1 MKTETR
7 LRLALAGKLLIVFL
21 VCLGTYQMMTG
32 LIPGTSFTDK
42 GLRALRYFT
51 VLSNLLMGLAALLY
65 GIALLRLLLHR
76 TKRVPK
82 WNQVLL
88 LMGAASVGLT
98 FLVVIGFL
106 LPVLRV
112 KDMFHGAN
120 LWFHLVVPLLSMGS
134 YAFLDRFAQL
144 KKRAIFLGALPML
157 LYGLFY
163 TGNCLLNGVG
173 EYGNYQSCND
183 WYHFLIW
190 GYPVGVGIFLLLIGA
205 TVGLAAVLHR
215 LNQGKNSPPSD

>member
-1 MKTETR
+1 MKKRTR
-7 LRLALAGKLLIVFL
+7 AGLALAVKLLIVFL
-21 VCLGTYQMMTG
+21 VGLGTYQMMTG
-32 LIPGTSFTDK
+32 MIIGTSFTDK

-65 GIALLRLLLHR
+65 SIALLRLLLGR
-76 TKRVPK
+76 TETVPR

-106 LPVLRV
+106 IPVVRAKGLFRS
-112 KDMFHGAN
+112 AN

-134 YAFLDRFAQL
+134 YLFLDRFRRL
-144 KKRAIFLGALPML
+144 KKRAMILGALPML
-157 LYGLFY
+157 LYGAFY

-173 EYGNYQSCND
+173 DYGNYQSCND
-183 WYHFLIW
+183 WYFFLVW
-190 GYPVGVGIFLLLIGA
+190 GYPAGVGIFALLIGV
-205 TVGLAAVLHR
+205 TVGFTALLR
-215 LNQGKNSPPSD
+215 WGNQGAKSRD